1 MKYLGGA
8 NYYLLNRDLV
18 FLNEYRTSIGIKL
31 LLLYLLCYTTND
43 PSAQRKQ
50 FFADSKD
57 ALKLYRIFRNEELQP
72 MLIIY
77 FGDMPSAIYNTEI
90 YFKNTYEDSW
100 ILDDFAKK
108 VIKKVDG
115 SDVIAAQAIK
125 SPVLG
130 IIPPTE
136 LSGGVKTLLLIKN
149 CPDEVFNASTCGDN
163 CARFILELAKAKD
176 VTINLRHIMDSDKAR
191 FTAKILNDDSI
202 VHNMEELLPIAA
214 RYV

>member
-1 MKYLGGA
+1 MPNHDLV
-8 NYYLLNRDLV
+8 NRDLA

-176 VTINLRHIMDSDKAR
+176 VTINLRHIMDFDKAR

>member
-1 MKYLGGA
+1 MPNHDLV
-8 NYYLLNRDLV
+8 NRDLA

-31 LLLYLLCYTTND
+31 LLLHVLCYTTND

-57 ALKLYRIFRNEELQP
+57 ALKLYRTFRNEELQP
-72 MLIIY
+72 MLNIY

-115 SDVIAAQAIK
+115 SESVEEAERNCHKNRFYFWPFHAI
-125 SPVLG
+125 LQ
-130 IIPPTE
+130 IE
-136 LSGGVKTLLLIKN
+136 N
-149 CPDEVFNASTCGDN
+149 FA
-163 CARFILELAKAKD
+163 
-176 VTINLRHIMDSDKAR
+176 
-191 FTAKILNDDSI
+191 
-202 VHNMEELLPIAA
+202 
-214 RYV
+214 